1 MELQMQ
7 KKLFEQV
14 FVLNASVLYQHCVCQ
29 SDGVCL
35 SVCQSDGVCLSIS
48 VYVHEHYVCQCLLY
62 LC

>member
-35 SVCQSDGVCLSIS
+35 SIS
-48 VYVHEHYVCQCLLY
+48 VYVHKHYVCQCLLY
-62 LC
+62 LF